1 MDSQSSGLAEL
12 LGTAL
17 GERLPDAYWVAEL
30 IASIPIGIGIVSA
43 ADLAVMAANPAM
55 RTALRISDAPVA
67 GRRITELVPASHP
80 LADPGSYQH
89 VIRTGQPVDL
99 EAAPSAGS
107 RRHYSIR
114 ALKSSSGDI
123 RHLVVGV
130 VELGE
135 ASSEELHRLR
145 EVELAKKEFLKLAA
159 HELRTPL
166 GVIIGYAS
174 LLAPGGLSPAHQQ
187 LAGLRIYQKARQLNR
202 LITGLTQVARF
213 DEIGPG
219 MQREELDLA
228 ALLAEL
234 VRDTQRRAPD
244 LAVRLNLDVVAAP
257 VRGNRDWLA
266 IAFQELLEN
275 AMRFRPGPGRV
286 DVDLSNLVDRWAVT
300 VADDGFGIDPAD
312 QPRLFQRFSRLETDA
327 NRHLVGLGIGL
338 YLVREV
344 AAAHQGRVEVQST
357 PGVGSRF
364 RLELPKGKLNVR
376 PDFPTGWTGG

>member
-12 LGTAL
+12 LDTAL

-55 RTALRISDAPVA
+55 RTALRISEASVA
-67 GRRITELVPASHP
+67 GRRITDLVPSSHP
-80 LADPGSYQH
+80 LADTGPYQH
-89 VIRTGQPVDL
+89 VVRTGQPIDL
-99 EAAPSAGS
+99 EAAASEGG

-114 ALKSSSGDI
+114 ALKSSSGDV
-123 RHLVVGV
+123 RHLLIGV
-130 VELGE
+130 VELGD
-135 ASSEELHRLR
+135 ASEELGRLR

-166 GVIIGYAS
+166 AVIIGYAS

-202 LITGLTQVARF
+202 LITGLSQVARF

-219 MQREELDLA
+219 MPKEDLDLP

-234 VRDTQRRAPD
+234 VRDAQRRALD
-244 LAVRLNLDVVAAP
+244 LAVLLHLDIVAAP
-257 VRGNRDWLA
+257 VRGNRVWLA
-266 IAFQELLEN
+266 IAIQELLEN

-286 DVDLSNLVDRWAVT
+286 DVQLSDARDRWVITVT
-300 VADDGFGIDPAD
+300 DDGFGIDPDD
-312 QPRLFQRFSRLETDA
+312 QPRLFQRFSRVETDA

-344 AAAHQGRVEVQST
+344 AAAHQGHVEVQSASK
-357 PGVGSRF
+357 VGSRF

-376 PDFPTGWTGG
+376 SDFAAGLAGG

>member
-12 LGTAL
+12 LDTAL

-55 RTALRISDAPVA
+55 RTALRISEASVA
-67 GRRITELVPASHP
+67 GRRITDLVPSSHP
-80 LADPGSYQH
+80 LADTGPYQH
-89 VIRTGQPVDL
+89 VVRTGQPIDL
-99 EAAPSAGS
+99 EAAASEGG

-114 ALKSSSGDI
+114 ALKSSSGDV
-123 RHLVVGV
+123 RHLLIGV
-130 VELGE
+130 VELGD
-135 ASSEELHRLR
+135 ASEELGRLR

-166 GVIIGYAS
+166 AVIIGYAS

-202 LITGLTQVARF
+202 LITGLSQVARF

-219 MQREELDLA
+219 MPKEDLDLA

-234 VRDTQRRAPD
+234 VRDAQRRALD
-244 LAVRLNLDVVAAP
+244 LAVLLHLDIVAAP
-257 VRGNRDWLA
+257 VRGNRVWLA
-266 IAFQELLEN
+266 IAIQELLEN

-286 DVDLSNLVDRWAVT
+286 DVQLSDARDRWVITVT
-300 VADDGFGIDPAD
+300 DDGFGIDPDD
-312 QPRLFQRFSRLETDA
+312 QPRLFQRFSRVETDA

-344 AAAHQGRVEVQST
+344 AAAHQGHVEVQSASK
-357 PGVGSRF
+357 VGSRF

-376 PDFPTGWTGG
+376 SDFAARLAGG